1 MIARLAAGVRR
12 RWRRLAHLGALLG
25 SERIPL
31 RARPMA
37 SLESDQ
43 AAPGDAVRWL
53 GALAIAGE
61 TREALFAHPRS
72 QVTYSWRAR
81 RGDVVTADCAL
92 LPDVWPTNS
101 GGVAFT
107 IAVTARTTGA
117 TASETLVLNPGR
129 LPGDRRWRPLRVAIP
144 IERDDDVS
152 IAFAT
157 RVPEGASPDHAWAS
171 WGDPRVERPHSRA
184 DVSRARAAFVRTALR
199 HGPRAA
205 ARELRASAL
214 LDERTAAYRRWAQA
228 HAPDPAALAAM
239 AAECARFARR
249 PLVSIITPV
258 YNTDPRWLRACIAS
272 VAAQVYPNWEL
283 CLCDDGSTS
292 EATRA
297 VLREQTDP
305 RIRVTFLEKNSQIS
319 AASNAALALARGDYV
334 ALLDHDDEL
343 TPDALYQVVTHL
355 NAVPDTDVVYS
366 DEDKRDADGGLSDP
380 FFKPCWS
387 PEHLLSAMYTCHLT
401 VARKSLVDRVGGF
414 RIGYEGSQDHDLM
427 LRLSEVATRIDHLP
441 HILYHW
447 RRTPESTA
455 SNGSVKPWA
464 TDAGSGRS
472 RTTCG
477 GTGLTARSCPAAS
490 QVSTARGSRL
500 RKSLV
505 TVVVVAD
512 NATEAALAD
521 AVAAVRARTA
531 YARVEIVTA
540 PGEPR
545 TLTRA
550 VNVAIRAAT
559 GTHVALI
566 DAALRPLD
574 DAWLE
579 ALLEY
584 SQREAIGAAGGKIQY
599 ADGRLRHIGIVTC
612 VAGGPAHIF
621 EGYPGE
627 SYGYFSSSIGVR
639 NYAALSGECL
649 MTRRDVFDRL
659 GGFNEQWTWRDADID
674 YCVRARAAGLRLVFT
689 PCARF
694 RWTGPPVRRAHATV
708 HDDPLQPQSE
718 PRVSRLSAGRLA
730 AHGPA
735 HHQGHEGL
743 WPS

>member
-1 MIARLAAGVRR
+1 MIRRLAAGVRR

-37 SLESDQ
+37 SLESDL

-53 GALAIAGE
+53 GALAIGGE

-92 LPDVWPTNS
+92 LPDVWSKNS

-107 IAVTARTTGA
+107 IAVTVPATGA

-129 LPGDRRWRPLRVAIP
+129 RPGDRRWRPLRVAIP
-144 IERDDDVS
+144 IERDDEVS

-157 RVPEGASPDHAWAS
+157 RVPEGASPDHAWAT

-205 ARELRASAL
+205 ARELQASAL

-239 AAECARFARR
+239 AAECAGFARR
-249 PLVSIITPV
+249 PLVSVITPV

-272 VAAQVYPNWEL
+272 VAAQVYPDWEL

-305 RIRVTFLEKNSQIS
+305 RIHVTFLKKNAGIS
-319 AASNAALALARGDYV
+319 AASNAALALARGEYI

-343 TPDALYQVVTHL
+343 TPDALYHVAKHL

-464 TDAGSGRS
+464 TDAGKRALEDYLRRNGVDGEVVSGGVPGLYRA
-472 RTTCG
+472 RFAI
-477 GTGLTARSCPAAS
+477 TGNP
-490 QVSTARGSRL
+490 
-500 RKSLV
+500 LV
-505 TVVVVAD
+505 TIVVVAE

-521 AVAAVRARTA
+521 AVAALRAQTR
-531 YARVEIVTA
+531 YAPIEVVTA
-540 PGEPR
+540 AGAPSA
-545 TLTRA
+545 LTGQ
-550 VNVAIRAAT
+550 VNAAIRAAA
-559 GTHVALI
+559 GAHVVVI

-574 DAWLE
+574 DEWLE

-627 SYGYFSSSIGVR
+627 SYGYFSSAIGVR

-649 MTRRDVFDRL
+649 MTRRDVFERL

-689 PCARF
+689 PYARF
-694 RWTGPPVRRAHATV
+694 RWTGAAGAPRRTATV
-708 HDDPLQPQSE
+708 HDDPYYNRNLS
-718 PRVSRLSAGRLA
+718 RVSADYWLDG
-730 AHGPA
+730 
-735 HHQGHEGL
+735 
-743 WPS
+743 